1 MDTNPTTPADNNIS
15 HDIEGATQAS
25 PAGAVSP
32 PGALDVPG
40 LSFRHFRG
48 DEDYPGILSV
58 NNGSKVADG
67 LEHDLHTLDTIR
79 QVYGSTHNHDPRR
92 DVLIAEVNGEMV
104 AYVRTYWER
113 ELTGSRVYWHIDFV
127 LPQWRETGIG
137 RTLVRWAEA
146 RAREI
151 EAGGTAEG
159 EAYVSTFV
167 DGNAHERERL
177 LLEEGYEPVRYSY
190 YMETPDLDHIPDVP
204 MPPGLEIRPAL
215 PEHHRAIWDASSEAF
230 RDHWGA
236 TEATDEDFT
245 TFTNHPFFQPD
256 LWVVAWDG
264 DQVAGSILN
273 FINHEYN
280 ALKGRRLGYTES
292 ISVRRPWRRLG
303 LARALLARSMQLHK
317 ELGMAQTGLGVDTEN
332 PSGALRLYES
342 MGYQVVAKS
351 TTYRKPLFG
360 GD

>member
-1 MDTNPTTPADNNIS
+1 MDTQPTTPT
-15 HDIEGATQAS
+15 GATQAS
-25 PAGAVSP
+25 YAEAVLLP
-32 PGALDVPG
+32 DAPDVPG

-58 NNGSKVADG
+58 NNGSKIADG

-79 QVYGSTHNHDPRR
+79 QVYGSTHNHDPRK
-92 DVLIAEVNGEMV
+92 DVLIAEVKGEMV
-104 AYVRTYWER
+104 AYVRTYCER
-113 ELTGSRVYWHIDFV
+113 ELTGQRVYWHISFV
-127 LPQWRETGIG
+127 LPRWRETGTG
-137 RTLVRWAEA
+137 RALVRWAEG

-151 EAGGTAEG
+151 EAGGTGDG
-159 EAYVSTFV
+159 EAFVSTFV
-167 DGNAHERERL
+167 DGKATAQEKL
-177 LLEEGYEPVRYSY
+177 LAGEGYQPVRYSY

-204 MPPGLEIRPAL
+204 VPPGLEIRPAT
-215 PEHHRAIWDASSEAF
+215 PERYRAIWDASSEAF

-236 TEATDEDFT
+236 TETTEADYT
-245 TFTNHPFFQPD
+245 TFTTHPFFQPD

-264 DQVAGSILN
+264 DQVAGSIFN

-280 ALKGRRLGYTES
+280 ALKGRKLGYTET

-303 LARALLARSMQLHK
+303 LARAMLAFSMQLHK
-317 ELGMAQTGLGVDTEN
+317 EQGMAQTGLGVDTEN

-342 MGYQVVAKS
+342 MGYRVVARS

-360 GD
+360 GG

>member
-1 MDTNPTTPADNNIS
+1 MATNPDTPANTNSTHGTEDAPQ
-15 HDIEGATQAS
+15 ATTTGPVLLPDA
-25 PAGAVSP
+25 P
-32 PGALDVPG
+32 DVPG

-48 DEDYPGILSV
+48 DADYPGILTV

-79 QVYGSTHNHDPRR
+79 QVYGSTHNHDPHR
-92 DVLIAEVNGEMV
+92 DVLIAEVNGETV
-104 AYVRTYWER
+104 AYVRTFWER
-113 ELTGSRVYWHIDFV
+113 ELTGSRVYWHLSFV
-127 LPQWRETGIG
+127 LPQWREKGIG
-137 RTLVRWAEA
+137 RALVRWAEG

-151 EAGGTAEG
+151 EAGGTGEG
-159 EAYVSTFV
+159 EAYASTFA
-167 DGNAHERERL
+167 DGNAHELEKL
-177 LLEEGYEPVRYSY
+177 LADEGYEPVRYSY

-215 PEHHRAIWDASSEAF
+215 PEHYRAIWDASGEAF

-236 TEATDEDFT
+236 TETAEEDFA
-245 TFTNHPFFQPD
+245 TFTTHPFFQPD

-264 DQVAGSILN
+264 DEVAGSIFN

-280 ALKGRRLGYTES
+280 ALKGRKLGYTET

-317 ELGMAQTGLGVDTEN
+317 DLGMSQTALGVDTEN

-351 TTYRKPLFG
+351 TTYRKALFG
-360 GD
+360 GG